1 MKQFFQLII
10 GAIVVGLICLGIS
23 HWFNSQ
29 DHTKTGKKVYVYN
42 WGEYIDPD
50 LIKKFEKETG
60 MQVVYE
66 TFDSNEA
73 MEAKIKNGGTHYDVA
88 FPSEYT
94 VQKLKREHL
103 LEPLDHQKIPNIKN
117 LDSDYMNM
125 AYDPHN
131 TYSLPYFLER

>member
-66 TFDSNEA
+66 TFEKRTFIRTFRS
-73 MEAKIKNGGTHYDVA
+73 
-88 FPSEYT
+88 SE
-94 VQKLKREHL
+94 
-103 LEPLDHQKIPNIKN
+103 
-117 LDSDYMNM
+117 
-125 AYDPHN
+125 N
-131 TYSLPYFLER
+131 TQY

>member
-1 MKQFFQLII
+1 MYI
-10 GAIVVGLICLGIS
+10 
-23 HWFNSQ
+23 
-29 DHTKTGKKVYVYN
+29 T
-42 WGEYIDPD
+42 GEYIDPD

-60 MQVVYE
+60 IQVVYE

-103 LEPLDHQKIPNIKN
+103 LEPLDHQKIPNIKIWI
-117 LDSDYMNM
+117 LII
-125 AYDPHN
+125 
-131 TYSLPYFLER
+131 

>member
-1 MKQFFQLII
+1 M
-10 GAIVVGLICLGIS
+10 ICLGIS

-29 DHTKTGKKVYVYN
+29 DHTKLVKVYVYN

-73 MEAKIKNGGTHYDVA
+73 MEAKIKMVVHIMMLH
-88 FPSEYT
+88 F
-94 VQKLKREHL
+94 K
-103 LEPLDHQKIPNIKN
+103 
-117 LDSDYMNM
+117 
-125 AYDPHN
+125 
-131 TYSLPYFLER
+131 